1 MNRILLRSPN
11 WVGDALLTTPA
22 VHSIR
27 RHLPNSQITVLARPW
42 VASLF
47 QANPDVD
54 KVLVYQK
61 PGIHQGM
68 GGKWRLARELKAQ
81 GFDCVVHFPHSFE
94 SAWISFL
101 SRIPVRIGYATE
113 GRSLL
118 LTHSLGL
125 TQARQKEHQVPF
137 FFISW
142 NLLGFMKSLPLKKIL
157 WTRRFLCPLKIRPRP
172 VCSLWV

>member
-1 MNRILLRSPN
+1 MNKILIRSPN

-27 RHLPNSQITVLARPW
+27 KHFPNSQITVLAKPW

-68 GGKWRLARELKAQ
+68 GGEMEAGPGIKGTGIRLR
-81 GFDCVVHFPHSFE
+81 CPFP
-94 SAWISFL
+94 
-101 SRIPVRIGYATE
+101 
-113 GRSLL
+113 
-118 LTHSLGL
+118 
-125 TQARQKEHQVPF
+125 PF
-137 FFISW
+137 F
-142 NLLGFMKSLPLKKIL
+142 
-157 WTRRFLCPLKIRPRP
+157 
-172 VCSLWV
+172 